1 MSLDQLY
8 IQYRSLQTK
17 LLSNWQAP
25 VTNDFF
31 AMVFFGVLKK
41 LAANEDNPD
50 SHYVYNLLL
59 QNHGGII
66 SAAPPK
72 LIAQIAA
79 LIASDKTLC
88 QAMVARNQPLSM
100 ELLKDHAEA
109 NNLYSNYLNMFG
121 DRSIGELKLE
131 TKSVKD
137 DPSVLLHTIG
147 NLALSYDPTKL
158 PLPAEESKTKD
169 FAKGKSI
176 TKQLLIKIIAS
187 QTKQSLAQRENL
199 RFALSLIHIS
209 TFILFYQLR
218 VADEFKDHIDDCR
231 YAPERPVPRG
241 LVSLRELGSSA
252 VLLALLQLAM
262 TTALKPG
269 LWPFLFAI
277 WIYFALMSKEFFV
290 ASWLRQ
296 HPVYYMLSHMF
307 ILVFSD
313 LFITAV
319 DFVGSSK
326 GPVLLLLF
334 FLTGSFFN
342 GMVIEFG
349 RKIKAPECEREG
361 MESYSRALGLKPAVV
376 ALTASVI
383 AAQACLT
390 LALPHL
396 SNLAA
401 LVFAAF
407 DCFAF
412 VIFQQFMTM
421 PNMANQKKLEAL
433 SGLLVA
439 LSYLTISLISWI

>member
-1 MSLDQLY
+1 MYYLANE
-8 IQYRSLQTK
+8 R
-17 LLSNWQAP
+17 
-25 VTNDFF
+25 
-31 AMVFFGVLKK
+31 K
-41 LAANEDNPD
+41 LA
-50 SHYVYNLLL
+50 
-59 QNHGGII
+59 
-66 SAAPPK
+66 
-72 LIAQIAA
+72 
-79 LIASDKTLC
+79 T
-88 QAMVARNQPLSM
+88 
-100 ELLKDHAEA
+100 
-109 NNLYSNYLNMFG
+109 
-121 DRSIGELKLE
+121 
-131 TKSVKD
+131 T
-137 DPSVLLHTIG
+137 
-147 NLALSYDPTKL
+147 
-158 PLPAEESKTKD
+158 
-169 FAKGKSI
+169 GKSLFNRLYLYTKERFPLAQYGVI
-176 TKQLLIKIIAS
+176 TALFAFCGLSLSSSLRTGQAHF
-187 QTKQSLAQRENL
+187 SLAQ
-199 RFALSLIHIS
+199 FAVAALT

-218 VADEFKDHIDDCR
+218 VADEFKDHTDDCR

-252 VLLALLQLAM
+252 VLLALLQLAL
-262 TTALKPG
+262 TSLKPG

-277 WIYFALMSKEFFV
+277 WIYFALMSKEFFIG
-290 ASWLRQ
+290 SWLRQ

-361 MESYSRALGLKPAVV
+361 MESYSRALGLQPAVI

-383 AAQACLT
+383 AAQASLS
-390 LALPHL
+390 LALPHY
-396 SNLAA
+396 SNFAT
-401 LVFAAF
+401 LVFAVF

-412 VIFQQFMTM
+412 AIFHQFMTK
-421 PNMANQKKLEAL
+421 PNLANQKKLDAM

>member
-1 MSLDQLY
+1 MTFMY
-8 IQYRSLQTK
+8 
-17 LLSNWQAP
+17 
-25 VTNDFF
+25 
-31 AMVFFGVLKK
+31 
-41 LAANEDNPD
+41 
-50 SHYVYNLLL
+50 
-59 QNHGGII
+59 
-66 SAAPPK
+66 
-72 LIAQIAA
+72 
-79 LIASDKTLC
+79 
-88 QAMVARNQPLSM
+88 
-100 ELLKDHAEA
+100 
-109 NNLYSNYLNMFG
+109 YL
-121 DRSIGELKLE
+121 
-131 TKSVKD
+131 
-137 DPSVLLHTIG
+137 
-147 NLALSYDPTKL
+147 PTKL
-158 PLPAEESKTKD
+158 QLATTEKATTNTSLFNRLYLYTRERFPLAQYGVITAL
-169 FAKGKSI
+169 FALCGLSLSSSLR
-176 TKQLLIKIIAS
+176 TGQAHF
-187 QTKQSLAQRENL
+187 SLAQ
-199 RFALSLIHIS
+199 FVVAALT

-349 RKIKAPECEREG
+349 RKIKALECEREG

-412 VIFQQFMTM
+412 VIFQQFMTK

>member
-1 MSLDQLY
+1 MYYLANE
-8 IQYRSLQTK
+8 R
-17 LLSNWQAP
+17 
-25 VTNDFF
+25 
-31 AMVFFGVLKK
+31 K
-41 LAANEDNPD
+41 LA
-50 SHYVYNLLL
+50 
-59 QNHGGII
+59 
-66 SAAPPK
+66 
-72 LIAQIAA
+72 
-79 LIASDKTLC
+79 T
-88 QAMVARNQPLSM
+88 
-100 ELLKDHAEA
+100 
-109 NNLYSNYLNMFG
+109 
-121 DRSIGELKLE
+121 
-131 TKSVKD
+131 T
-137 DPSVLLHTIG
+137 
-147 NLALSYDPTKL
+147 
-158 PLPAEESKTKD
+158 
-169 FAKGKSI
+169 GKSLFNRLYLYTKERFPLAQYGVI
-176 TKQLLIKIIAS
+176 TALFAFCGLSLSSSLRTGQAHF
-187 QTKQSLAQRENL
+187 SLAQ
-199 RFALSLIHIS
+199 FAVAALT

-218 VADEFKDHIDDCR
+218 VADEFKDHTDDCR

-252 VLLALLQLAM
+252 VLLALLQLAL
-262 TTALKPG
+262 TSLKPG

-277 WIYFALMSKEFFV
+277 WIYFALMSKEFFI

-361 MESYSRALGLKPAVV
+361 MESYSRALGLQPAVI

-383 AAQACLT
+383 AAQASLS
-390 LALPHL
+390 LALPHY
-396 SNLAA
+396 SNLAT
-401 LVFAAF
+401 LVFAVF

-412 VIFQQFMTM
+412 AIFHQFMTK
-421 PNMANQKKLEAL
+421 PNLANQKKLDAM

>member
-1 MSLDQLY
+1 MYYLANE
-8 IQYRSLQTK
+8 R
-17 LLSNWQAP
+17 
-25 VTNDFF
+25 
-31 AMVFFGVLKK
+31 K
-41 LAANEDNPD
+41 LA
-50 SHYVYNLLL
+50 
-59 QNHGGII
+59 
-66 SAAPPK
+66 
-72 LIAQIAA
+72 
-79 LIASDKTLC
+79 T
-88 QAMVARNQPLSM
+88 
-100 ELLKDHAEA
+100 
-109 NNLYSNYLNMFG
+109 
-121 DRSIGELKLE
+121 
-131 TKSVKD
+131 T
-137 DPSVLLHTIG
+137 
-147 NLALSYDPTKL
+147 
-158 PLPAEESKTKD
+158 
-169 FAKGKSI
+169 GKSLFNRLYLYTKERFPLAQYGVI
-176 TKQLLIKIIAS
+176 TALFAFCGLSLSSSLRTGQAHF
-187 QTKQSLAQRENL
+187 SLAQ
-199 RFALSLIHIS
+199 FAVAALT

-218 VADEFKDHIDDCR
+218 VADEFKDHTDDCR

-252 VLLALLQLAM
+252 VLLALLQLAL
-262 TTALKPG
+262 TSLKPG

-277 WIYFALMSKEFFV
+277 WIYFALMSKEFFIG
-290 ASWLRQ
+290 SWLRQ

-361 MESYSRALGLKPAVV
+361 MESYSRALGLQPAVI

-383 AAQACLT
+383 AAQASLS
-390 LALPHL
+390 LALPHY
-396 SNLAA
+396 SNLAT
-401 LVFAAF
+401 LVFAVF

-412 VIFQQFMTM
+412 AIFHQFMTK
-421 PNMANQKKLEAL
+421 PNLANQKKLDAM